1 MEKVKVRDFEGKTL
15 LAIDTFSHGSVNVV
29 DLIFSDGSHFY
40 CKNKQGAT
48 ELGGS
53 PEWGTFDP
61 ETEFVQG
68 SGSERYDGSGSERW
82 PNSGWTEAGD
92 GTNYPGEPNVVGL
105 PTQAQADE
113 VAANA
118 QAEEYDRHSQI
129 PELPPTQEQR
139 DAFAAQAAA
148 ENKPAAVGYAEGHK
162 EEVV

>member
-48 ELGGS
+48 ELGGT

-82 PNSGWTEAGD
+82 PNTGWTEAGD
-92 GTNYPGEPNVVGL
+92 GTKYPGEPNVEPPMFTPEQIEARRVELGL
-105 PTQAQADE
+105 PTQADADRVSAE
-113 VAANA
+113 AEAEMAARRN
-118 QAEEYDRHSQI
+118 
-129 PELPPTQEQR
+129 
-139 DAFAAQAAA
+139 
-148 ENKPAAVGYAEGHK
+148 